1 MIVIALLFAVLL
13 VTGVPIA
20 MVLGL
25 TGFVH
30 ISLFN
35 PGALDIMPQR
45 MLSVINNFTLLAIPL
60 FVLAGELMNSS
71 GVTARLIDFA
81 RNFVGHLRGGL
92 GYVNVM
98 VGLFLGAIL
107 GSATAEAAI
116 RGSTIAPEMEKKD
129 GYERETA
136 AAITATSSSLGPIF
150 PPSIVFILYAVLAN
164 VSIGAMFLAG
174 IFPAL
179 LITAVHFIY
188 IYYYARKKGL
198 GKLPL
203 PKFRDF
209 LISFVRALPAL
220 LVPVVILGGIFS
232 GYFTATESGAIAC
245 LLALIIG
252 IASRNLRLADVPGI
266 LIRSGIT
273 TAAICIIV
281 ATSNILGWSLAF
293 EQVPQKATELFTAIS
308 ENPLVILLLINLLLL
323 VIGMFLDITAGML
336 IMVPVLVPV
345 VTALGVDPIHF
356 GLIVSLNLVIGLCT
370 PPVGTVLFIT
380 SGIVKVPL
388 HSLVRACIPLI
399 MWMLVVLMIVTYV
412 PEVSLYL
419 PKAFGLIK

>member
-1 MIVIALLFAVLL
+1 MIYVFLFMGLLFA
-13 VTGVPIA
+13 GVPIA
-20 MVLGL
+20 LVLGF
-25 TGFVH
+25 TGFAH
-30 ISLFN
+30 ISMTN
-35 PGALDIMPQR
+35 PNTLAVIPQR
-45 MLSVINNFTLLAIPL
+45 MLSVVNNYTLLAIPL

-71 GVTARLIDFA
+71 GITGKLIGFA

-92 GYVNVM
+92 GYVNIM

-129 GYERETA
+129 GYEREVA

-150 PPSIVFILYAVLAN
+150 PPSIVFVLYAVLAN

-174 IFPAL
+174 ILPAL
-179 LITAVHFIY
+179 LIAAVHFIY

-203 PKFRDF
+203 PKFKEF
-209 LISFVRALPAL
+209 LVSFVQALPAL

-232 GYFTATESGAIAC
+232 GFFTATESGAIAC

-252 IASRNLRLADVPGI
+252 LASRNIRLADLPKI
-266 LIRSGIT
+266 FFKAGIT
-273 TAAICIIV
+273 TAAISFIV

-293 EQVPQKATELFTAIS
+293 EEVPQKATEIFMAIS
-308 ENPLVILLLINLLLL
+308 ENSVVILLLINLLLL
-323 VIGMFLDITAGML
+323 VVGMFLDITAAML

-345 VTALGVDPIHF
+345 VTALGVDPVHF
-356 GLIVSLNLVIGLCT
+356 GLIISLNLVIGLCT

-380 SGIVKVPL
+380 SGIAKVPL
-388 HSLVRACIPLI
+388 HKLVRACIPLI
-399 MWMLVVLMIVTYV
+399 GWMLVALLIITYV

-419 PKAFGLIK
+419 PKFFGLIQ

>member
-1 MIVIALLFAVLL
+1 LIVLALLFAFLL
-13 VTGVPIA
+13 IAGIPIA
-20 MVLGL
+20 LVLGL

-30 ISLFN
+30 ISMIN
-35 PGALDIMPQR
+35 PDVLAIMPQR

-71 GVTARLIDFA
+71 GVTARLMDFA

-150 PPSIVFILYAVLAN
+150 PPSIVFILYALLAT

-179 LITAVHFIY
+179 LIAAVHFVY

-198 GKLPL
+198 PKLPL
-203 PKFRDF
+203 PKFKDF
-209 LISFVRALPAL
+209 LISLVRALPAL

-232 GYFTATESGAIAC
+232 GYFTATESGAMAC
-245 LLALIIG
+245 LVALIIG
-252 IASRNLRLADVPGI
+252 LATRNIRLADLPKI
-266 LIRSGIT
+266 LVRSGVT
-273 TAAICIIV
+273 TAGISIVV

-293 EQVPQKATELFTAIS
+293 EQVPQKATELFTAIT
-308 ENPLVILLLINLLLL
+308 ENPLIILLLINLLLL

-345 VTALGVDPIHF
+345 VTALGVDPVHF
-356 GLIVSLNLVIGLCT
+356 GLIISLNLVIGLCT
-370 PPVGTVLFIT
+370 PPVGTVLFVT
-380 SGIVKVPL
+380 AGTVKV
-388 HSLVRACIPLI
+388 SMQGLVRACIPLI
-399 MWMLVVLMIVTYV
+399 LWMLVALLVVTYV

-419 PKAFGLIK
+419 PRAFGLIQ